1 MDSERSTTRTEGTG
15 ISRRAFLG
23 GSAVAFGTIM
33 LSGALGTATGCST
46 GSGAAGGSG
55 SSGAENASATA
66 AFELYDTEILII
78 GGGLAGSHAALQA
91 HKQGKDVAV
100 VEKGPFHFGGAC
112 GYNWCNWVN
121 FIQTDTPWD
130 QSEDFVLNELTNKK
144 IAKATHEAF
153 TVEERNLLLRYAQEG
168 NNLFVR
174 DEDGTFAPGLDMPG
188 YPLFG
193 TFNGFPRY
201 FTDSVE
207 RTGARIF
214 DHTMITDVIIEDGAC
229 IGAVGLHIPTGVVRV
244 FRAKA
249 TISCTGA
256 SSWIYGWNTVAPTS
270 INSPDNTGDVDA
282 AAYRRGAALQDSEF
296 FQFDLISMYP
306 MGLAATF
313 VGGIGADNLCCEYI
327 CDANDTY
334 FFRGM
339 DYSTLDRITFTR
351 TIAKAIHDGGGSPN
365 GGVYVDFSNPEA
377 FAAMGEVY
385 RRNVELWREVFGI
398 DVASTKLECALEAY
412 EHGGNPRVDENLM
425 VEGMP
430 GLFCSRGGGVYG
442 AQGGSSVNVAYRDG
456 SYAMMKAIEYAEGE
470 GAKRPASFAFDAIE
484 EEINRLHELR
494 LRQGGGKRPQEVTRM
509 IQKAAYQACQPTRET
524 EAMQQAVDEL
534 ARIRSE
540 ELPNMTLGDTTLTY
554 NTDWKAAIEAC
565 NLLDIAEASSRAAL
579 MREESRG
586 HSYRPEYPE
595 ENPGAWTCNIVAR
608 NVDGA
613 MQLETVPVVELD

>member
-1 MDSERSTTRTEGTG
+1 MESNNDASRKSGV
-15 ISRRAFLG
+15 SRRTFLG
-23 GSAVAFGTIM
+23 GAAA
-33 LSGALGTATGCST
+33 ALGTLALPISLVGASGCTSED
-46 GSGAAGGSG
+46 AGG
-55 SSGAENASATA
+55 GATQSTDGGQVNY
-66 AFELYDTEILII
+66 ELYDTEILII

-91 HKQGKDVAV
+91 YKEGKDVTV
-100 VEKGPFHFGGAC
+100 VEKANFHFGGAC
-112 GYNWCNWVN
+112 GYNWCNWIN
-121 FIQTDTPWD
+121 FIQTDTAWD
-130 QSEDFVLNELTNKK
+130 ESEDFVLNELTNKK

-153 TVEERNLLLRYAQEG
+153 TVDERNLLLRYAQEG

-174 DEDGTFAPGLDMPG
+174 GEDGEFVPGLDMPD

-193 TFNGFPRY
+193 VFNGFPRY

-207 RTGARIF
+207 RSGARIF
-214 DHTMITDVIIEDGAC
+214 DQTMITDVIVEDGNC
-229 IGAVGLHIPTGVVRV
+229 IGAVGLYVPTGTIRV
-244 FRAKA
+244 FRAKS

-306 MGLAATF
+306 TGLAASF

-327 CDANDTY
+327 CDENENY

-385 RRNVELWREVFGI
+385 RRNVELWKEVF
-398 DVASTKLECALEAY
+398 DVDVSSTKLECALEAY
-412 EHGGNPRVDENLM
+412 EHGSNPRVDENLM
-425 VEGMP
+425 VEGLP

-442 AQGGSSVNVAYRDG
+442 AQGGSSVNIAYRDG
-456 SYAMMKAIEYAEGE
+456 SYAMMKAIEYANGE
-470 GAKRPASFAFDAIE
+470 GKDKPAQFNFDTVQ
-484 EEINRLHELR
+484 EEILRLHEMR
-494 LRQGGGKRPQEVTRM
+494 LRQAGGKRPQEITRM

-524 EAMQQAVDEL
+524 EAMQEAVTEL
-534 ARIRSE
+534 ERIRQE
-540 ELPNMTLGDTTLTY
+540 ELPKMTLGDASLVY
-554 NTDWKAAIEAC
+554 NTDWKAAIECC
-565 NLLDIAEASSRAAL
+565 NLLDIAEASSKAAL

-586 HSYRPEYPE
+586 HSYRPEFPE
-595 ENPGAWTCNIVAR
+595 ENNEEWLCNIIAT
-608 NVDGA
+608 NSDGT
-613 MQLETVPVVELD
+613 MVLETVPVVELDS

>member
-1 MDSERSTTRTEGTG
+1 MGNKSESTMESSGM
-15 ISRRAFLG
+15 SRRTFLG
-23 GSAVAFGTIM
+23 GAAAAFGTLLLPI
-33 LSGALGTATGCST
+33 SIAGASGCSS
-46 GSGAAGGSG
+46 GSGGEGESQNVDG
-55 SSGAENASATA
+55 VQVNY
-66 AFELYDTEILII
+66 ELYDTEILII

-91 HKQGKDVAV
+91 YKEGKDVTV
-100 VEKGPFHFGGAC
+100 VEKANFHFGGAC
-112 GYNWCNWVN
+112 GYNWCNWIN
-121 FIQTDTPWD
+121 FIQTDTAWD
-130 QSEDFVLNELTNKK
+130 ESEDFVLNELTNKK

-153 TVEERNLLLRYAQEG
+153 SVDERNLLLRYAQEG

-174 DEDGTFAPGLDMPG
+174 GENGEFVPGLDMPD

-193 TFNGFPRY
+193 VFNGFPRY

-207 RTGARIF
+207 RSGARIF
-214 DHTMITDVIIEDGAC
+214 DQTMITDVIVEDGNC
-229 IGAVGLHIPTGVVRV
+229 IGAVGLYIPTGTIRV
-244 FRAKA
+244 FRAKS

-306 MGLAATF
+306 TGLAASF

-327 CDANDTY
+327 CDENGNY

-385 RRNVELWREVFGI
+385 RRNVQLWKDVFDI

-412 EHGGNPRVDENLM
+412 EHGSNPRVDENLM

-442 AQGGSSVNVAYRDG
+442 AQGGSSVNIAYRDG
-456 SYAMMKAIEYAEGE
+456 SYAMMKAIEYANGE
-470 GAKRPASFAFDAIE
+470 GSNKPADFNFE
-484 EEINRLHELR
+484 TVKEEIARLHNMR
-494 LRQGGGKRPQEVTRM
+494 LRQEGGMRPQELTRM
-509 IQKAAYQACQPTRET
+509 IQRAAYQACQPTRET
-524 EAMQQAVDEL
+524 EAMQEAVAEL
-534 ARIRSE
+534 ERIRTE
-540 ELPNMTLGDTTLTY
+540 EMPKMTLGDSSLVY
-554 NTDWKAAIEAC
+554 NTDWKAAIEC
-565 NLLDIAEASSRAAL
+565 YNLLDIAEASSKAAL

-586 HSYRPEYPE
+586 HSYRPEFPE
-595 ENPGAWTCNIVAR
+595 ENSTDWLCNIIATNSNGTMV
-608 NVDGA
+608 
-613 MQLETVPVVELD
+613 LETVPVVELD